1 MRHIELLGVP
11 YTSMAAPGGI
21 ADGICALRTAGLLER
36 LTKAAD
42 VIDAGD
48 LDLEEPS
55 GRRGP
60 AQLLNEAALV
70 HLFHATREAVA
81 ATLERDRLPLLVGG
95 DCPALLGPLAALR
108 DRHGEAALLMLDG
121 HEDAWPPQL
130 SPTGEASDS
139 EIAIA
144 LGLVSSLPAGL
155 AAALPLVAPEAIA
168 MLGPRDAA
176 ELAGAGVASLGGCV
190 GLFLGDGAV
199 HDRGLANAAAE
210 GLDLVRRAAPAF
222 WLHVDLDVLRTDEFP
237 AATREAGA
245 RRINYEVLG
254 NGWHHLHG
262 HVHPRYE
269 WEPRDK
275 IAFPVWRYPD
285 DLRNAPEHEYD
296 DERHGELRALITH
309 ELGRVMRDAYAELDA
324 SRLANPS

>member
-1 MRHIELLGVP
+1 VRPIELLGVP

-155 AAALPLVAPEAIA
+155 AAAPPLVAPEAIA

-176 ELAGAGVASLGGCV
+176 ELAGAGVASLEGRV
-190 GLFLGDGAV
+190 GLSLDDGAV
-199 HDRGLANAAAE
+199 RDRGAANAAAE
-210 GLDLVRRAAPAF
+210 GLDVVRRAAPAF

-237 AATREAGA
+237 AAD
-245 RRINYEVLG
+245 YLQLG
-254 NGWHHLHG
+254 GLGW
-262 HVHPRYE
+262 
-269 WEPRDK
+269 
-275 IAFPVWRYPD
+275 D
-285 DLRNAPEHEYD
+285 DLREILA
-296 DERHGELRALITH
+296 RALADDRCAGATVVIYNPDRDPDRTVAANVV
-309 ELGRVMRDAYAELDA
+309 EQLAAALGAA
-324 SRLANPS
+324 SNLAS